1 MNNSALSRLLTARA
15 KALPA
20 KALPVSAPAPE
31 PIAPAIAPKK
41 TGFSL
46 PEPRGE
52 TTTTLNDGTV
62 IRERYIKGKWV
73 TKIY

>member
-20 KALPVSAPAPE
+20 KALPVSAPAS
-31 PIAPAIAPKK
+31 APTAPVIAPKK
-41 TGFSL
+41 SGFAL

-62 IRERYIKGKWV
+62 IRERYIRGKWV